1 MSIETLLELSDN
13 HEVVDIWKAVDIF
26 LDLRRESPE
35 LADAALAAI
44 GVSEGGPSI
53 ILGER
58 LRKITLDYK
67 ESL

>member
-44 GVSEGGPSI
+44 GASEGGPSI